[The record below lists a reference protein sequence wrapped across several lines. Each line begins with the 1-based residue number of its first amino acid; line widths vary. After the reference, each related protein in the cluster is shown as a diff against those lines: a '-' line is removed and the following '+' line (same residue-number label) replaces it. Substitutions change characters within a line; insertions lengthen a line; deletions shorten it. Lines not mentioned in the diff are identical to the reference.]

1 MQPKRNYHEAKLI
14 YFISFLLL
22 VGFFVLNMF
31 VGVVVEN
38 FHKCRAEQEREEKA
52 RRTAKRAKKIERK
65 RRRMRE
71 VPYYAHFSPWR
82 RRLHDV
88 CNSKYFDLII
98 AAVIGLNVVTMSLE
112 FYLMPPVI
120 ELHCSSSSFIFFRCC
135 VSLNIDLRLGSGLLQ
150 LRVHHGIRLRIHIEN
165 HRVGSIALLQR
176 QVSEKGDSSTQYTLL
191 FFSFYSSRWNQLDT
205 TIVVLSIAGIVM
217 ERMKSGHILPINPT
231 LIRVMRVMRIA
242 RGKNSAQL
250 RTLSSDDGCTILR
263 ETRMMNMFCPTL
275 YEGKISR
282 SSFATEK
289 KLNTSSI
296 SFDFVHRHEIITM
309 NSDARFPDLRRE
321 HAVEH

>member
-1 MQPKRNYHEAKLI
+1 MTTRQQCEEMPEHRWKNQQYNFDNLGQALLALFVLSSRDGWVQIMYNGIDAVDVDMQPIRNYNEAKLI

-82 RRLHDV
+82 RQLHDI

-112 FYLMPPVI
+112 FYLMPA
-120 ELHCSSSSFIFFRCC
+120 
-135 VSLNIDLRLGSGLLQ
+135 VS
-150 LRVHHGIRLRIHIEN
+150 H
-165 HRVGSIALLQR
+165 
-176 QVSEKGDSSTQYTLL
+176 K
-191 FFSFYSSRWNQLDT
+191 
-205 TIVVLSIAGIVM
+205 
-217 ERMKSGHILPINPT
+217 
-231 LIRVMRVMRIA
+231 
-242 RGKNSAQL
+242 
-250 RTLSSDDGCTILR
+250 
-263 ETRMMNMFCPTL
+263 
-275 YEGKISR
+275 
-282 SSFATEK
+282 
-289 KLNTSSI
+289 
-296 SFDFVHRHEIITM
+296 
-309 NSDARFPDLRRE
+309 
-321 HAVEH
+321 

>member
-1 MQPKRNYHEAKLI
+1 MYNGIDAVGVDMQPKRNYHEANLI

-120 ELHCSSSSFIFFRCC
+120 DFCPSVPSSSLICFLGSRSSSWLWIIVITCSPRYSSSSPYRKSSHWVPC
-135 VSLNIDLRLGSGLLQ
+135 VT
-150 LRVHHGIRLRIHIEN
+150 
-165 HRVGSIALLQR
+165 
-176 QVSEKGDSSTQYTLL
+176 SETSKRERKR
-191 FFSFYSSRWNQLDT
+191 SR
-205 TIVVLSIAGIVM
+205 
-217 ERMKSGHILPINPT
+217 R
-231 LIRVMRVMRIA
+231 
-242 RGKNSAQL
+242 
-250 RTLSSDDGCTILR
+250 
-263 ETRMMNMFCPTL
+263 
-275 YEGKISR
+275 
-282 SSFATEK
+282 
-289 KLNTSSI
+289 
-296 SFDFVHRHEIITM
+296 
-309 NSDARFPDLRRE
+309 
-321 HAVEH
+321 

>member
-1 MQPKRNYHEAKLI
+1 MYNGIDAVDVDMQPIKNYNEAKLI

-112 FYLMPPVI
+112 FYLMPPVSDEEWSDDVHLLHFSRL
-120 ELHCSSSSFIFFRCC
+120 ELR
-135 VSLNIDLRLGSGLLQ
+135 RGSGLLQ
-150 LRVHHGIRLRIHIEN
+150 LYFHICLRSGVSLEDCGTRTHALFPREVSGETTCVRAIDGI
-165 HRVGSIALLQR
+165 
-176 QVSEKGDSSTQYTLL
+176 SS
-191 FFSFYSSRWNQLDT
+191 
-205 TIVVLSIAGIVM
+205 VLAGGI
-217 ERMKSGHILPINPT
+217 
-231 LIRVMRVMRIA
+231 
-242 RGKNSAQL
+242 
-250 RTLSSDDGCTILR
+250 
-263 ETRMMNMFCPTL
+263 
-275 YEGKISR
+275 
-282 SSFATEK
+282 
-289 KLNTSSI
+289 SSI
-296 SFDFVHRHEIITM
+296 
-309 NSDARFPDLRRE
+309 P
-321 HAVEH
+321 